1 MIADPTEQIA
11 RRLLAERES
20 RGWSQG
26 ELAARAGVSKA
37 MISKIERGEASPTA
51 ALLARLSGAF
61 ELTLATLLARAE
73 NEGGRL
79 TRAAEQ
85 AIWQDPA
92 TRYVRRQLY
101 ARPGGPVELVQVSL
115 PAGAEV
121 ARHQEQERQG
131 RGQHR
136 QGGRQGGRAPA
147 LRQRREVGERQQ
159 QPAQPRPQAGQ
170 QQLAGRPG
178 LEEQGIVRAQQ
189 LHQRAGRVGPGRRGS
204 RVHAATVRRRG
215 PAVNA
220 AVSLD
225 RPRRPA

>member
-1 MIADPTEQIA
+1 MISDPTDRIA
-11 RRLLAERES
+11 RRLLAEREQ

-26 ELAARAGVSKA
+26 DLAARAGVSKA

-79 TRAAEQ
+79 TRAADQ

-101 ARPGGPVELVQVSL
+101 ARPGGPLELVQVSL

-121 ARHQEQERQG
+121 AIPAAAYNFIRQVVWVMDG
-131 RGQHR
+131 ELEVREGAVTHR
-136 QGGRQGGRAPA
+136 LEAGDCLEFGEPA
-147 LRQRREVGERQQ
+147 DSAFVN
-159 QPAQPRPQAGQ
+159 P
-170 QQLAGRPG
+170 
-178 LEEQGIVRAQQ
+178 
-189 LHQRAGRVGPGRRGS
+189 GS
-204 RVHAATVRRRG
+204 RPVSYIV
-215 PAVNA
+215 AVTA
-220 AVSLD
+220 
-225 RPRRPA
+225 R